1 MGNYEREDMESEKV
15 EVNMLMNTNNEESFY
30 DNNSSYYETNSGAN
44 IIGNYDYYQS
54 KDYNNFYDFKI
65 KNDFDSEARYNN
77 FTKDPK

>member
-1 MGNYEREDMESEKV
+1 MGNYERENMESEKA
-15 EVNMLMNTNNEESFY
+15 EVNLLMNTNNEESYY
-30 DNNSSYYETNSGAN
+30 DNNSSYYETNSRAN

-54 KDYNNFYDFKI
+54 KDYNNLYDFKI